1 MNKTKREIYRF
12 LIAGISAVIT
22 DLLVYYS
29 LLNLLT
35 IELSKG
41 LSFIAGSVVAFT
53 VNKYWTFNKPK
64 KSYKEIIQFG
74 ILYSLTLGINIITNE
89 IMLYYTSLIL
99 LSFLIATGFSAL
111 LNFVGQKMW
120 VFK

>member
-12 LIAGISAVIT
+12 LIAGISAVST